1 MRRFSSLLVPLSSAA
16 LLCVSTAATAQTT
29 AKPTTKPAPA
39 AAAPVVV
46 KPKSAYVEHGVEEVP
61 VYQVEMNKGR
71 LIRLDAPATS
81 VVVADPEIADI
92 QVVSPRA
99 VYVHA
104 KKIGETSLMAVD
116 KNDHE
121 ILNATIEVTHNISK
135 LQRTLKTVS
144 PDADVQ
150 FKSVDGGLV
159 IEGYVDTPQ
168 QSERV
173 NNLASGFVGK
183 EGKVINMLNTAGSD
197 QVMLQIRVAEVARSE
212 LERFGISV
220 NQLLSNGN
228 LTFRVLQGRTLATS
242 MAAGLTRNASDN
254 SIGFGFNGELTDV
267 NSVID
272 ALQRDGFVSILAEPN
287 LTTTS
292 GKAASFLAGG
302 EFPVPM
308 VNADGEVQIT
318 FRQFGIN
325 LEFTPTVLSG
335 DKISLNVK
343 PEVSN
348 ISSTN
353 AITVTN
359 TTTYNVPTLQTR
371 RASTT
376 VELGSGQSFMIAG
389 LFKNDRNNTT
399 DRYPGLGDLP
409 VLGALFRSHEFRND
423 QTELVIIA
431 TPYLVKPTDAEEPL
445 LTPMDGF
452 YPPTDLERLL
462 YGEQSKQQPITDDD
476 ATSLGKLHGEG
487 GFILE

>member
-1 MRRFSSLLVPLSSAA
+1 MRYCSTLLML
-16 LLCVSTAATAQTT
+16 ATVAVAFCASGASVAQT
-29 AKPTTKPAPA
+29 AKPKPVA
-39 AAAPVVV
+39 
-46 KPKSAYVEHGVEEVP
+46 PKSAYVEHAVEDVP
-61 VYQVEMNKGR
+61 VYQVELNKGR
-71 LIRLDAPATS
+71 LIRLNAAATS

-104 KKIGETSLMAVD
+104 KKIGETSIMAID
-116 KNDHE
+116 KGDTE
-121 ILNATIEVTHNISK
+121 ILNATIEVTYNISK

-144 PDADVQ
+144 PDADVK
-150 FKSVDGGLV
+150 FRSVDGGLV
-159 IEGYVDTPQ
+159 LEGYVDTPQ

-173 NNLASGFVGK
+173 HSLASGFVGAN
-183 EGKVINMLNTAGSD
+183 GRVINMLNTVGSD
-197 QVMLQIRVAEVARSE
+197 QVMLQIKVAEVARTE
-212 LERFGISV
+212 LERFGISI
-220 NQLLSNGN
+220 NQLINNGN

-242 MAAGLTRNASDN
+242 IAGGLTRNSSDN

-272 ALQRDGFVSILAEPN
+272 ALQRDGFVSILAEPS

-308 VNADGEVQIT
+308 VNTDGQVEIT
-318 FRQFGIN
+318 YRQFGIN

-353 AITVTN
+353 AITVTS

-409 VLGALFRSHEFRND
+409 VLGGLFRSHEFRND

-431 TPYLVKPTDAEEPL
+431 TPYLVKPTDATAPL

-452 YPPTDLERLL
+452 YPPSDLERLL
-462 YGEQSKQQPITDDD
+462 FSDQSKQQSITPEE
-476 ATSLGKLHGEG
+476 AKSLGDLHGDG